1 MTKVIKIDGSA
12 VGVYI
17 AKEASIGI
25 LPTEPVW
32 QQLEPSEVGDMGGET
47 TQTSRTIIRPD
58 RQVSRGAI
66 TDLTASAS
74 FTQELSQNNATDL
87 MQGFVFALA
96 HEPFTTK
103 PLNVEGTTVSVTST
117 GYSLTTSGYDTS
129 KVFENSLIKGS
140 NFKSSANNG
149 LKRVTA
155 VASGVISVDGLTA
168 EDAGDG
174 VVQVVGYHATTAS
187 IDNVGYI
194 TLEFDGAETLG
205 LELGQWIFVG
215 GDTSKFTTNGAFYAR
230 ISDIQEGVLTLDY
243 STGANELVSETAAGG
258 VDIFFGVGVHNE
270 QSVDDIK
277 RTTYT
282 IEQQLGYTDQE
293 RTIPQAQY
301 IKGCVPNELTVN
313 IEQGALSSIEYS
325 FMGCTVDVKSGE
337 LAKGVRKNA
346 WDEKGYNNANE
357 VYLATLTTV
366 SNDPTKTIPVPFFN
380 YMSSCNIAINN
391 NGSEMKAIGV
401 LGNREISSGKFNCEV
416 SPSVYFTD
424 VSAIKSMWENVD
436 CGMQLILSRNNEG
449 VIFDVPMMGLGSSIP
464 SISEDEPITMDL
476 TATGAKSKY
485 GYTFCY
491 TTFAYLPTIA
501 MASETGMNA

>member
-1 MTKVIKIDGSA
+1 MTKNIKIDGSS

-17 AKEASIGI
+17 AKEASIGV
-25 LPTEPVW
+25 LPVTPVW

-47 TQTSRTIIRPD
+47 TQTARTIIRPD
-58 RQVSRGAI
+58 RQASRGAI

-103 PLNVEGTTVSVTST
+103 PLNTTGTTVSVTST
-117 GYSLTTSGYDTS
+117 GYSLTTASYATD
-129 KVFENSLIKGS
+129 KVLENSIVKASG
-140 NFKSSANNG
+140 FKSSANNG
-149 LKRVTA
+149 VKVVTA
-155 VASGVISVDGLTA
+155 VGSGDISVSGLVTEA
-168 EDAGDG
+168 VGDG
-174 VVQVVGYHATTAS
+174 VVQVVGYKATDAS
-187 IDNVGYI
+187 IDVDGYI
-194 TLEFDGAETLG
+194 TLEFTGAETLG
-205 LELGQWIFVG
+205 LEVGQWIFVG
-215 GDTSKFTTNGAFYAR
+215 GDTNKFTTNGAFYSR
-230 ISDIQEGVLTLDY
+230 VSDIAEGVLTLDY
-243 STGANELVSETAAGG
+243 STGASELVAETATT
-258 VDIFFGVGVHNE
+258 VDIYFGTAVHNE
-270 QSVDDIK
+270 DSVENIK

-282 IEQQLGYTDQE
+282 IEQQLGYVDQE
-293 RTIPQAQY
+293 RTTPQAQY

-325 FMGCTVDVKSGE
+325 FMGCTVDVKSGT
-337 LAKGVRKNA
+337 LASGTRKDA

-357 VYLATLTTV
+357 VYLATLSTV
-366 SNDPTKTIPVPFFN
+366 SSDPTKTIPVPFFN
-380 YMSSCNIAINN
+380 YMSSCNLAINN
-391 NGSEMKAIGV
+391 NGSEMKAVGV
-401 LGNREISSGKFNCEV
+401 LGNREISSGKFNVEV
-416 SPSVYFTD
+416 TPSVYFTD
-424 VSAIKSMWENVD
+424 VASIKAMWENID

-449 VIFDVPMMGLGSSIP
+449 IIFDVPMMGLGSSIP

-485 GYTFCY
+485 GYTFNF